1 MQIPDL
7 INGSLELIGCLS
19 ILNHVR
25 ALWKS
30 KQAHGISVISTM
42 FFFGWGLWNLFYY
55 PHLDQWLSFA
65 GGIAITIAN
74 CIWIASILYIRKTE
88 SVK

>member
-7 INGSLELIGCLS
+7 INGCLELIGCLS

-25 ALWKS
+25 VLWKS
-30 KQAHGISVISTM
+30 KQAHGISALSTT
-42 FFFGWGLWNLFYY
+42 FFFGWGLWNLFFY
-55 PHLDQWLSFA
+55 PHLDQWFSFA

-74 CIWIASILYIRKTE
+74 CICIGSILYIRKTE